1 MERSKPSGEKSVDL
15 LSRLAGAPIA
25 WGVCEAPGWGYQ
37 LAAERVLTEI
47 VRAGFRATEPGPG
60 GFLPSNPETLR
71 ALLGRH
77 ELALVGGFMRA
88 TLHNRS
94 RLRAVREAVED
105 AAASLQAAGSSTLI
119 LGVATGVHSEEEE
132 RTALDAAGWKTL
144 ATAIRD
150 VEKICADH
158 DLALTVHPRHGTLIQ
173 SEEEVNRLLENTS
186 ASLCLDIG
194 HLVVGGADA
203 LRLTKRARGRVRHVH
218 LKDVDATIAAKVR
231 DGKVSYRDAVRDGLY
246 VPLGQGDAQV
256 REIIEELESTG
267 YKGWYVY
274 EQDAVLEV
282 EPASGKGPLE
292 TARKSY
298 QFLESL
304 AA

>member
-1 MERSKPSGEKSVDL
+1 MERSKASGAKSRPL

-47 VRAGFRATEPGPG
+47 FRVGFCATEPGPG
-60 GFLPSNPETLR
+60 GFLPGNPAELR

-77 ELALVGGFMRA
+77 DLSLVGGFVPV

-94 RLRAVREAVED
+94 RLKAVREVIQD
-105 AAASLQAAGSSTLI
+105 AARALHAAGSDTLI
-119 LGVATGVHSEEEE
+119 VGIVPGVGPSEE
-132 RTALDAAGWKTL
+132 RAVLDAAGWRTL
-144 ATAIRD
+144 ASAVKD
-150 VEKICADH
+150 VEKLCADQGLT
-158 DLALTVHPRHGTLIQ
+158 LAVHPRHGTMIQ
-173 SEEEVNRLLENTS
+173 SEEEVNRLLDHTG

-203 LRLTKRARGRVRHVH
+203 LRLTKRATGRVHHVH
-218 LKDVDATIAAKVR
+218 LKDVDATLAARVR
-231 DGKVSYRDAVRDGLY
+231 HGKVGYRDAVRDGLY

-256 REIIEELESTG
+256 KAIIEHLESTG
-267 YKGWYVY
+267 YSGWYVF

-292 TARKSY
+292 SARKSY